1 MNQHILFPDHQDID
15 KDKHAVCFH
24 AQQSGALIVCYVSID
39 DIRKRQ
45 HEALIEDGAILAA
58 FDQHRF
64 DFEDL
69 AEEAIEDENFNEQGE
84 IWVR

>member
-1 MNQHILFPDHQDID
+1 MNQSIIFPDHQDID

-39 DIRKRQ
+39 DISKR
-45 HEALIEDGAILAA
+45 HKCALEEDEAILSA

-69 AEEAIEDENFNEQGE
+69 AEVAIEEESFNDQGE
-84 IWVR
+84 IWVS